1 MDAGEN
7 RNLSNVNTSKA
18 MHIKMSTYK
27 TIDVQLEGKVAH
39 LWLNRPERHN
49 ALNLE
54 LMREVVHFFKTVEA
68 DSQVQ
73 TVVLRGR
80 GASFCAGADLNWMK
94 QSAALSEADNLAES
108 EELSHFFATV
118 YRSSKLVV
126 SLVHGNCFGGGVGL
140 AAASDLVFTTIDAL
154 LSLSEAK
161 LGLAAASIT
170 PYLLKRISP
179 SVLKELVFTARHFD
193 GEEASKNGLA
203 NSVFETVELA
213 EVHLQQV
220 LAQIANNGPAA
231 LVAAKR
237 LINSLTD
244 VEAQQ
249 QTLSEIPAL
258 LARLRVS
265 PEAREGFAAFLEKRK
280 PNWT

>member
-7 RNLSNVNTSKA
+7 RNLSNVNTSKT
-18 MHIKMSTYK
+18 MHTEISTYK

-94 QSAALSEADNLAES
+94 QSAKLSEAENVAES
-108 EELSHFFATV
+108 EVLSRFFATV
-118 YRSSKLVV
+118 YNSQKIVISV
-126 SLVHGNCFGGGVGL
+126 VHGNCFGGGVGL
-140 AAASDLVFTTIDAL
+140 AAASDLVFAPFDTRF
-154 LSLSEAK
+154 SLSETK

-193 GEEASKNGLA
+193 GVEALKNGLVNDAFETCELTEAHLQEVLNQISKNGPQALRVA
-203 NSVFETVELA
+203 KKLINNLIDVEL
-213 EVHLQQV
+213 E
-220 LAQIANNGPAA
+220 
-231 LVAAKR
+231 K
-237 LINSLTD
+237 
-244 VEAQQ
+244 
-249 QTLSEIPAL
+249 QTLEEIPAL

-265 PEAREGFAAFLEKRK
+265 SEAREGFSAFLEKRK